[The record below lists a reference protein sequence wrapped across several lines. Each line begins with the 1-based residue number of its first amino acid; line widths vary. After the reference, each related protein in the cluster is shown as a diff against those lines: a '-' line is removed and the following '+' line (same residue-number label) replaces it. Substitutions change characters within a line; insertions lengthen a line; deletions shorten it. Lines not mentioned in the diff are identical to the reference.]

1 MSATDFQGAESFHMM
16 EGEDNPLLRV
26 YSSTMASRMSLL
38 ATKRGDML
46 RQLVTHVPDLVV
58 DHLLDSTAEPPVLEK
73 SYGVLVFADVSGT
86 DCMVYE
92 CM

>member
-1 MSATDFQGAESFHMM
+1 MDFEGVESFHTI

-46 RQLVTHVPDLVV
+46 LQLVTHVPDLVV
-58 DHLLDSTAEPPVLEK
+58 DRLMDSKTEPPLMEK
-73 SYGVLVFADVSGT
+73 THGVLAFADVSG
-86 DCMVYE
+86 MWLLH
-92 CM
+92 